1 MFASGRRHA
10 GGSDA
15 SPCPAR
21 TATVGRSFSQDGQR
35 FLFLSTQGVQGT
47 QGVYIGTL
55 DSENVTKLLDDDT
68 PGVFAAPDTIL
79 VVRQGTLV
87 ALRFDPF
94 RGVVS
99 GEPTSLVQPIG
110 FDSLLVRGAMLAVS
124 QSGVLAHRTGIAE
137 RRQLMW
143 VDRAGKSQGT
153 VGPPDDHAMAS
164 PELIARWTPESPF
177 FGRWTATPMSGCSR
191 PLEVFPA
198 GSHLIRKWTGFQS
211 GLQTSNGFL
220 FATNVKGHYGIFE
233 RQVTGA
239 GDDRRLVH
247 STDLNVP
254 LPMDVSP
261 DGRFLLFAVKALK
274 SGIDLWAE
282 PLTGHGASLP
292 VAQSSFDEIAGQFS
306 PDGKWV
312 AYQSNASGRL
322 EVYVTPFPAAW
333 QPAAGFIRRRQPASL
348 GTQWQ
353 GVVLRRSRQSSDVRF
368 HRRRAIRTSPESTF
382 PRAVVFDA
390 TGQRYECPTG
400 RRLARAV

>member
-1 MFASGRRHA
+1 MTRRA
-10 GGSDA
+10 
-15 SPCPAR
+15 C
-21 TATVGRSFSQDGQR
+21 SQR
-35 FLFLSTQGVQGT
+35 H
-47 QGVYIGTL
+47 
-55 DSENVTKLLDDDT
+55 
-68 PGVFAAPDTIL
+68 TIL

-110 FDSLLVRGAMLAVS
+110 FDSLLVRGAFAVS

-164 PELIARWTPESPF
+164 PELTRDGRRIAIFRTLDGNADVWLLSTVGGVP
-177 FGRWTATPMSGCSR
+177 SR
-191 PLEVFPA
+191 FTFDPKVDGFPVW
-198 GSHLIRKWTGFQS
+198 SSDEQRI
-211 GLQTSNGFL
+211 L

-292 VAQSSFDEIAGQFS
+292 VAQSSFDEMAGQFS

-322 EVYVTPFPAAW
+322 EVYVTPFPQRGSQQQVSSAGGS
-333 QPAAGFIRRRQPASL
+333 QPRWAPNGKELFYVAPDSRLMSVSIDVEPSGQALSP
-348 GTQWQ
+348 
-353 GVVLRRSRQSSDVRF
+353 RSPVPLF
-368 HRRRAIRTSPESTF
+368 CTP
-382 PRAVVFDA
+382 